1 MYVSKLFK
9 IGIPILI
16 VLLMLVVVGTGIV
29 LAKEQD
35 GSVST
40 GPAAAYD
47 GSSNGTWAGCWNSG
61 GYCPGPCGR
70 GALNGDNAGNYPP
83 CHGY

>member
-40 GPAAAYD
+40 RPAAYD
-47 GSSNGTWAGCWNSG
+47 SSSNGTWAGCWNSG

-70 GALNGDNAGNYPP
+70 GASNGDNAGNYPP

>member
-9 IGIPILI
+9 IGFPILI

-29 LAKEQD
+29 LAKGPD
-35 GSVST
+35 TSVST
-40 GPAAAYD
+40 RPAAYD
-47 GSSNGTWAGCWNSG
+47 GYSGGTWAGCWNNGS
-61 GYCPGPCGR
+61 YCPGPCGR
-70 GALNGDNAGNYPP
+70 GGWNGDNPGNYPP